1 LTASHLPPIVETI
14 LRIVPL
20 YRPTTFAMR
29 INPAIGIGDG
39 PRNFALITQLTQL
52 PGSRAISVSSTCPLR
67 SPRHA
72 TIYQQIFNRDLFL
85 PAFCD
90 PLFLSL
96 SLSHSLSLCVCVYLS
111 FIPSAL
117 KRVIPKPRYRI
128 PSRLAARRA
137 ADAALP
143 APRLYIYMP
152 YLLNLLQFNFNKRTG
167 WPACLSG
174 ANGKKRGQTR
184 PRSSNYSRRDF
195 RRPIRDAN

>member
-1 LTASHLPPIVETI
+1 VSA
-14 LRIVPL
+14 
-20 YRPTTFAMR
+20 TFAS
-29 INPAIGIGDG
+29 
-39 PRNFALITQLTQL
+39 PRDDLSADFQ
-52 PGSRAISVSSTCPLR
+52 PGFVSSRFLR
-67 SPRHA
+67 SSLSLSL
-72 TIYQQIFNRDLFL
+72 T
-85 PAFCD
+85 
-90 PLFLSL
+90 LSL
-96 SLSHSLSLCVCVYLS
+96 SLSLSLSVCVHLS